1 MATMRSFWLVAGFAV
16 AFLTLAPGAATAD
29 NTTET
34 FLLRMGPAPNQGAAP
49 NGDRVLVT
57 CATRGGDCG
66 TFQVH
71 SKKLPLPPAGEFVH
85 TDAAGNILGAGTWQ
99 ATHLLAYQ
107 SYGCGV
113 VTFPDPDVVLPPNLC
128 GGMLK
133 LRVLLTPTGAG
144 FSLPGL
150 LTVFCIVG
158 PNPPNSHDEPLGEGV
173 TLSIPRVINFNHT
186 AGGQNIYIM
195 Q

>member
-1 MATMRSFWLVAGFAV
+1 MATMRRFWLVGGSVIAL
-16 AFLTLAPGAATAD
+16 LTLAPVAAAAAG
-29 NTTET
+29 TET
-34 FLLRMGPAPNQGAAP
+34 YQLRMGPAPNQGVAP

-57 CATRGGDCG
+57 CATRLGECG

-71 SKKLPLPPAGEFVH
+71 SKDLPVPPAGEFVH
-85 TDAAGNILGAGTWQ
+85 TDATGVTILGAGTWV
-99 ATHLLAYQ
+99 ATELLAFD

-113 VTFPDPDVVLPPNLC
+113 VTFPDPDVVLPPNFC
-128 GGMLK
+128 GGMLR

-158 PNPPNSHDEPLGEGV
+158 PNPPNSHDDPLGEGV
-173 TLSIPRVINFNHT
+173 TLNIPGVINFNHT
-186 AGGQNIYIM
+186 GGGQNVYVM
-195 Q
+195 E